1 MCGIVGIVNKSRRK
15 VSRERL
21 EAMARLLQHRGPD
34 DAGLYLS
41 ENHKGA
47 GLAHRRLSI
56 IDLEGGH
63 QPLCNEDGTV
73 WVVFNGEV
81 YNYQELTRLLTA
93 RGHTFRTKSDTEAIV
108 HMYEEKGE
116 GVFQYL
122 RGMFAFAIWDD
133 RTGRLLLGR
142 DRLGQKPLFYWEGTR
157 AFAFASEVRAL
168 TVLDGFPRRVDAEAL
183 HHYLTYQYVPTPMS
197 IFEGVRKLPPAHYA
211 VLEDGKLRTKR
222 YWSPPFE
229 REIPAGEKS
238 YVDQVRTTLSAA
250 TRMRL
255 ISDVP
260 LGAFLSGG
268 MDSSITVGLM
278 SSLAGEKVRT
288 FSIGF
293 QEKRYDE
300 LEYAR
305 LAAERFST
313 EHREFVVE
321 PRALEVLPRLV
332 WHFGEPFADSSAIPT
347 YYVSQQTRRFV
358 TVALT
363 GDAGDECFAGYPRYK
378 AAKMASWFDAMPRAL
393 RGLAASRIWKH
404 LPASVEQKTIRR
416 RLKKLMAALNL
427 PPEER
432 YLRWIC
438 IFDDEGKD
446 SLYTPEF
453 AAQVAGNRSANILLN
468 AYRRLGHRDFVTR
481 TTFVDMIT
489 YLPDDLLVKVDIT
502 SMACS
507 LETRSPFLDHKVV
520 ELAARMPID
529 LKLRGFRGKYIL
541 KKAFADLLPDR
552 IIKRPKMGFGVPISV
567 WFRESM
573 KDFVRDCLCSKRA
586 RERGIFDPKAV
597 KGLIDDH
604 VAGRFDHGYRLWALL
619 MLELWA
625 RMFIDQKS
633 PGSVP
638 PEVAP

>member
-1 MCGIVGIVNKSRRK
+1 VCGIAGIVNSDGRE
-15 VSRERL
+15 VPAERL
-21 EAMARLLQHRGPD
+21 EAMADLMYHRGPD
-34 DAGLYLS
+34 DAGFYFS
-41 ENHKGA
+41 EKHKGA

-63 QPLCNEDGTV
+63 QPISNEDGTV
-73 WVVFNGEV
+73 WVVFNGEI
-81 YNYQELTRLLTA
+81 YNFQELTRLLLA
-93 RGHTFRTKSDTEAIV
+93 RGHTFSTKCDTEAIV

-122 RGMFAFAIWDD
+122 RGMFAVAIWDD
-133 RTGRLLLGR
+133 RTGKLLVGR
-142 DRLGQKPLFYWEGTR
+142 DRLGQKPLFYWRQKDT
-157 AFAFASEVRAL
+157 FAFASEVRAL
-168 TVLDGFPRRVDAEAL
+168 TVLDGFPRRVNAEAL
-183 HHYLTYQYVPTPMS
+183 HHYLTFQYVPTPMC
-197 IFEGVRKLPPAHYA
+197 IFEGVQKLPPAHYG
-211 VLEDGKLRTKR
+211 VLEDGKLRVKR
-222 YWSPPFE
+222 YWSAPFD

-238 YVDQVRTTLSAA
+238 YVEQLRTTLTAA

-255 ISDVP
+255 MSDVP

-278 SSLAGEKVRT
+278 SSLVEEKVRT

-293 QEKRYDE
+293 REKRYDE

-305 LAAERFST
+305 LAAERFGT

-378 AAKMASWFDAMPRAL
+378 ATKMASWFDAMPRAL
-393 RGLAASRIWKH
+393 RGVAASRIWQH

-438 IFDDEGKD
+438 IFDDEAKD
-446 SLYTPEF
+446 ALYTPDF
-453 AAQVAGNRSANILLN
+453 AARVAGNRSAEILLS
-468 AYRRLGHRDFVTR
+468 AYRRLRTRDFVTR
-481 TTFVDMIT
+481 TTFVDMMT

-520 ELAARMPID
+520 ELAARMPVA
-529 LKLRGFRGKYIL
+529 LKLKRLKGKYIL
-541 KKAFADLLPDR
+541 KKAFAHMLPAR
-552 IIKRPKMGFGVPISV
+552 IVKRPKMGFGVPISV

-586 RERGIFDPKAV
+586 RERGIFEPKAV
-597 KGLIDDH
+597 RRLIDDH

-619 MLELWA
+619 MLELWS
-625 RMFIDQKS
+625 RMFIDAES